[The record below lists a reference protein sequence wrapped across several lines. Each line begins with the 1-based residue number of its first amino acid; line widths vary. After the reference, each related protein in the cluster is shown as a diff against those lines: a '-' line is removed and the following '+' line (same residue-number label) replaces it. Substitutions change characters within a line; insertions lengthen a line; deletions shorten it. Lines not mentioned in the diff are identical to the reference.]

1 MCLAASSTTPFSAL
15 NPSNDLFAALLPS
28 TAPVWWKTLAKDPD
42 INIEV
47 RKNNCIDVYYNGGA
61 IIRELKYNAR
71 TGFSGKI
78 HREYIPID
86 TTHDYVNYSFTPA
99 NDIDFSPVKIESASN
114 FSSSLSLIKKQIAK
128 SFPSDSEKAIQ
139 SKFIRNDP
147 AFIDSEFQ
155 YKHGHESIRIDL
167 VRIDEK
173 LKKIVFVELKRIGDA
188 RLYNGEIALQ
198 LDKYNNFIKSYGKD
212 LETYYRDIFVI
223 KKSLG
228 ILPER
233 IKSLPSLAGYT
244 VEPKLLLLFGDANQQ
259 WIDKFS
265 PTLDQAIRPHAYGAY
280 YFGKPEYNCDL
291 IMKTNSNR
299 HIF

>member
-1 MCLAASSTTPFSAL
+1 MSISTYQTTPFSTL
-15 NPSNDLFAALLPS
+15 NPSGDIFTALLPS
-28 TAPVWWKTLAKDPD
+28 TAPVWWKTLINDRD

-47 RKNNCIDVYYNGGA
+47 RKDNYIDVYYNGGA
-61 IIRELKYNAR
+61 IIKELKYNSR

-78 HREYIPID
+78 HRAYIPID
-86 TTHDYVNYSFTPA
+86 TTDDYVKYLFSPT
-99 NDIDFSPVKIESASN
+99 NDIDFSPVKIEPASN

-128 SFPSDSEKAIQ
+128 SFPSGSEKAIQ
-139 SKFIRNDP
+139 SKFIRNDS

-155 YKHGHESIRIDL
+155 YNLGHELIRIDL

-188 RLYNGEIALQ
+188 RLYNGEIVLQ
-198 LDKYNNFIKSYGKD
+198 LEKYENFITSYDKA
-212 LETYYRDIFVI
+212 LETYYRDIFMI

-228 ILPER
+228 ILPES

-244 VEPKLLLLFGDANQQ
+244 VEPKVLLLFGDSNKQ

-265 PTLDQAIRPHAYGAY
+265 PTLDAAIRLHAYGAY
-280 YFGKPEYNCDL
+280 YFGKPNYNCDL